1 MKARRSEA
9 AIVLD
14 VLEALASNGGSMN
27 MTMLSQVANLS
38 YSRLSEIVEKLEGN
52 GVVRLARGENRKEV
66 FITKKGL
73 ALLAELRRLKRL
85 LDDLNI
91 RF

>member
-1 MKARRSEA
+1 MKPRRSEA

-14 VLEALASNGGSMN
+14 ILEALAGNGGSMN
-27 MTMLSQVANLS
+27 MTLLSQVANLS
-38 YSRLSEIVEKLEGN
+38 YARLVEIVEKLEAN
-52 GVVRLARGENRKEV
+52 GIVEVDRSGGRREVRITRRGV
-66 FITKKGL
+66 